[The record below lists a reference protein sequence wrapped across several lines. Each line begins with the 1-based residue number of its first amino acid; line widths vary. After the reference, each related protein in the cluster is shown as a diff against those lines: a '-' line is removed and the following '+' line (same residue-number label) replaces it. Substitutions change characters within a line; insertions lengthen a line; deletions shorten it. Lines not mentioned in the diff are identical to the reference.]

1 MNKLRYILQS
11 KYLIKILVFVF
22 LIINLIY
29 TNYYPF
35 KSKYN
40 SKENTFTGIITKYE
54 VEENKI
60 KIQIK
65 GKEKLIIN
73 YHSTEPLNLS
83 YGDKILVKGTLSKP
97 NKNTNFNT
105 FNYQKYLY
113 NKKIYYIVTATSID
127 KIANNKNYLYTI
139 KNILYQRVSNL
150 KSNKYIKTL
159 LFCNNTLDKEIK
171 DSYRINGIS
180 HLFSVSKE

>member
-40 SKENTFTGIITKYE
+40 TKENTFTGIITKYE

-73 YHSTEPLNLS
+73 YH
-83 YGDKILVKGTLSKP
+83 
-97 NKNTNFNT
+97 
-105 FNYQKYLY
+105 
-113 NKKIYYIVTATSID
+113 TS
-127 KIANNKNYLYTI
+127 
-139 KNILYQRVSNL
+139 
-150 KSNKYIKTL
+150 YIKIKYKNKDLTL
-159 LFCNNTLDKEIK
+159 QVKSQIRLLLTK
-171 DSYRINGIS
+171 
-180 HLFSVSKE
+180 